1 MGAYLWY
8 IRRAAKIW
16 RRILMRLVSGFLL
29 LAGTTLGC
37 QSGASPSGTGATP
50 NIVFILA
57 DDLGY
62 HDLGCYGG
70 TAIRTPHID
79 RLAAEGIRLTDFYMA
94 SPVCTP
100 SRSAILTGRYPYRN
114 GLYEMI
120 RNDLAD
126 TGHRY
131 TEEEYAVSPE
141 MTL

>member
-1 MGAYLWY
+1 MGCLLMVHSTRGKDWGSFFM
-8 IRRAAKIW
+8 
-16 RRILMRLVSGFLL
+16 RRILSFALM
-29 LAGTTLGC
+29 AGAMFGC
-37 QSGASPSGTGATP
+37 RGGAPPSGAGARP

-100 SRSAILTGRYPYRN
+100 SRSAILTGRYPYRT

-141 MTL
+141 